1 MFWGKKPEKNRLFE
15 SCVSVNGTN
24 VGDGFFFTF
33 AQPIFLRFIIS
44 NAETYYY
51 VDSGLIN
58 TTSPL
63 VNGYVINNFPLES
76 VQIQGAA
83 TGGFQLGGPG
93 GIKRLQAPNFERYY
107 NEEPL
112 MVRTLGLFRLA
123 SNVVVNFGYF
133 L

>member
-15 SCVSVNGTN
+15 SCVSINGTN
-24 VGDGFFFTF
+24 VGDGFYFTF

-44 NAETYYY
+44 SGETYYY

-58 TTSPL
+58 ASPL
-63 VNGYVINNFPLES
+63 VNGYVNNNFPLES
-76 VQIQGAA
+76 VQVYGAA
-83 TGGFQLGGPG
+83 TGNFQLGGIP

-123 SNVVVNFGYF
+123 ANVVVNFAYF